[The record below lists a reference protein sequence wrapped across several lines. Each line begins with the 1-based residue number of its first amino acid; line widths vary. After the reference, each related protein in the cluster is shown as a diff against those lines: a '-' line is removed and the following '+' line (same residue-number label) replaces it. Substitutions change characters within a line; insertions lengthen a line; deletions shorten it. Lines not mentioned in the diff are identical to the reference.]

1 MTLPP
6 DDGPDDLKKAIGDVD
21 PLKWLESLAARQ
33 GANPEEFLTSAD
45 LDVPE
50 VDPSAVVDE
59 PGYSD
64 YDPFGGSRPE
74 EKPARPPETP
84 RPGPEAG
91 PPPDVN
97 PLAWLESLAR
107 RQGANP
113 EEFITDANLE
123 VEEVSPDAVVDEPG
137 YTPYNASAP
146 EPVAPPERAVPPG
159 RGAPS
164 RPAKAPVRRDGE
176 LTAEEA
182 AAILGLESADL
193 RPVEAELEAAEAEP
207 TPVADPLA
215 AGVDPLAWLE
225 SLARRQGAPSEE
237 LITAADVEVPTVPAG
252 AVTDEP
258 GYVDYS
264 PFSALTDHAEEEEEG
279 FPAEIAAAEPPPSG
293 DDTLAWLEGLAAA
306 QEAAAPA
313 PSDPLA
319 GLSDDQIERMAAAG
333 ELSVEQMEAWLR
345 RQVDSLARA
354 REMGAM
360 AEEELPPAEPASIP
374 DWLQEA
380 RPLPGAQPTR
390 PPEPALKPVEI
401 PDWLQTPEPVE
412 DDSALLR
419 ILAEAADTAL
429 EEEEPPVELED
440 SWAMALE
447 AEYRERQ
454 QPSAEEPEWYRAA
467 LEDAERQAELEER
480 LAAATAPVEEPA
492 AQELPPAEEQPEEAA
507 MPAWMQEAAASLDE
521 MPAWLTEEIP
531 AAEAA
536 ATPVD
541 NWMADVGLDSDT
553 AAIPGWL
560 LEPVPEAPAV
570 TPVAETP
577 VAETPAPEPVVAA
590 APAAETPPV
599 VPEPTPVPARAEPA
613 ALPAAILQVLL
624 NASIPEGAAYDIFR
638 KRLAADPGDHATRL
652 ALARR
657 LLLDN
662 NTAASLNHYEALAFA
677 EVLLPDLERDL
688 RALVQRQP
696 ALPQARRVLG
706 DVFMREG
713 RLQEAL
719 ETYRAA
725 LEQL

>member
-74 EKPARPPETP
+74 EKPVPPPATP
-84 RPGPEAG
+84 SPGPEAG

-113 EEFITDANLE
+113 EEFITDADLE

-137 YTPYNASAP
+137 YTPYDASAP
-146 EPVAPPERAVPPG
+146 EPVAPPERAVPPE
-159 RGAPS
+159 RVAPP
-164 RPAKAPVRRDGE
+164 RPAKAPLRRDGE

-182 AAILGLESADL
+182 AALLGLESTDL

-207 TPVADPLA
+207 TPVTDPLA

-237 LITAADVEVPTVPAG
+237 LITAADLEVPAVPAG

-264 PFSALTDHAEEEEEG
+264 PFSALTDRAEEEEET
-279 FPAEIAAAEPPPSG
+279 FPAEIAAAEPLPSG

-306 QEAAAPA
+306 QETAAPA
-313 PSDPLA
+313 ASDPLA

-380 RPLPGAQPTR
+380 RPLPGAQPVR
-390 PPEPALKPVEI
+390 PPEPVLGPVEI

-419 ILAEAADTAL
+419 ILAEAADTTL
-429 EEEEPPVELED
+429 EQEEPPVELED

-480 LAAATAPVEEPA
+480 LAAATAPIAEPV
-492 AQELPPAEEQPEEAA
+492 AQELPPAEEQPEEAP
-507 MPAWMQEAAASLDE
+507 MPDWMQEAAASLEE

-531 AAEAA
+531 AAEPA

-541 NWMADVGLDSDT
+541 NWMADVGLDSNT

-560 LEPVPEAPAV
+560 LEPVPE
-570 TPVAETP
+570 PVA
-577 VAETPAPEPVVAA
+577 VAETPAPEPVVAET
-590 APAAETPPV
+590 PAVETPPPAV
-599 VPEPTPVPARAEPA
+599 SEPMPAPPRAEPA
-613 ALPAAILQVLL
+613 PIPAAILQVLL
-624 NASIPEGAAYDIFR
+624 NTSIPEGAAYDIFR

-662 NTAASLNHYEALAFA
+662 NTAASLSHYEALAFA
-677 EVLLPDLERDL
+677 EALLPDLEHDL

-696 ALPQARRVLG
+696 ALPQVRRVLG